1 MKKIT
6 RIIIV
11 SSFLLVQCSS
21 SNIVSTWQSSEVLNL
36 KSGRIIV
43 IGLIKESDKSLQK
56 KMENHLADDLC
67 NLGYDAVSSL
77 ELYGLNTFEGK
88 DENQIMEQLKQNG
101 TAAVLTIVLLNKQ
114 KEKYH
119 APKSMF
125 DSEKYNSDFN
135 IYYAAIYSK
144 IYEEGYYVNDTY
156 YFWESSLFTM
166 PDQKIIYSVQT
177 QSFNPLSTA
186 SLAHEYGK
194 LIIRDMLAH
203 NIIKNLYKKNESF
216 IKE

>member
-1 MKKIT
+1 MKRIT
-6 RIIIV
+6 LIIIV
-11 SSFLLVQCSS
+11 LSFLLVQCSS
-21 SNIVSTWQSSEVLNL
+21 SNIVSSWQSSGSETLNL

-43 IGLIKESDKSLQK
+43 LGLIRESDKSLQK

-67 NLGYDAVSSL
+67 NLGYDAISSL

-101 TAAVLTIVLLNKQ
+101 AAAVLTVVLLDKQ

-125 DSEKYNSDFN
+125 DLGYTNDFN

-144 IYEEGYYVNDTY
+144 IYQEGYYVNDTY

-177 QSFNPLSTA
+177 QSFNPLNA
-186 SLAHEYGK
+186 VSLAHEYGK
-194 LIIRDMLAH
+194 LIINDMLEH
-203 NIIKNLYKKNESF
+203 NIIKGNHKEKKQ
-216 IKE
+216 KL